1 MESGGEGALNAAK
14 ALRLPCRTS
23 NMIQPVTMR
32 NRERGRF
39 DMMGRCCEACPV

>member
-23 NMIQPVTMR
+23 NIDP
-32 NRERGRF
+32 
-39 DMMGRCCEACPV
+39 ACDYAKPRAWKV